1 MKIQM
6 TVKVVAGLLMV
17 LACSSIFAQ
26 MKAVD
31 VFTDWPRGAEPE
43 VVSRRLTDLFLT
55 TPPEA

>member
-31 VFTDWPRGAEPE
+31 VFTDWPRGA
-43 VVSRRLTDLFLT
+43 
-55 TPPEA
+55 